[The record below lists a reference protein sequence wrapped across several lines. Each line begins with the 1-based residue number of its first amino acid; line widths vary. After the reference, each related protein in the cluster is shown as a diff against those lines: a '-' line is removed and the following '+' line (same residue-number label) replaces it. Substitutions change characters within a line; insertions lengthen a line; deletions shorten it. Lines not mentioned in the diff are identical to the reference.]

1 MRRIRE
7 EEERVSKEDEERRR
21 VQHGAKRAMDRERVR
36 PAAFRGEAAVMTA
49 AALID
54 TPGAGTADARAA

>member
-7 EEERVSKEDEERRR
+7 EEERVGKEDEERRR

-36 PAAFRGEAAVMTA
+36 PAVLRGEAAV
-49 AALID
+49 LIG